1 MIKGYRQL
9 FLTNRV
15 FLFVGIIIVLFAL
28 GFAFPVFL
36 SLAQT
41 LLVLLIAVLFVEIL
55 LLFRYKSPVEFTRK
69 TGKVMSLG
77 SDNTIKLELENKLTI
92 PIKTKIIDELPEQF
106 QDRNFLLSLHLEA
119 NEKRTL
125 TYTLKPLTR
134 GEYYFGNVH
143 VFLQT
148 LIGLAERRVSNQ
160 LNVTIPVFPSII
172 QMKQFELMAITK
184 ISTFQGVKKMRRL
197 GQSYEFEQIK
207 NYVQG
212 DDYRSINWKATG
224 RKRELMVNKF
234 VDERAQQIYSIIDNS
249 RAMHMPFDGLS
260 LLDYAI
266 NSSLVISNTAL
277 YKQDKAGLFI
287 FSDKMETIIKAEN
300 GKEQKNR
307 LLQAL
312 YKLKEKSLEANYELF
327 YLSLRN
333 SIKGRSLLILY
344 TNFESFYALQRV
356 LPILRKLNQLHLLL
370 VVFFENTEIAE
381 YSNTETKNIEDI
393 YCQTIAQMFVSEKTQ
408 MAQTLQQYGIQTI
421 LTKPQDLSVNAL
433 NKYLELK
440 ARGMI

>member
-1 MIKGYRQL
+1 MG
-9 FLTNRV
+9 V
-15 FLFVGIIIVLFAL
+15 IIALFAL
-28 GFAFPVFL
+28 GFAVPVIIP
-36 SLAQT
+36 LAQT
-41 LLVLLIAVLFVEIL
+41 LLVLLIAVLCAEVIV
-55 LLFRYKSPVEFTRK
+55 LFRFKTPVEFIRK

-77 SDNTIKLELENKLTI
+77 SDNSIKIEIENKLNI
-92 PIKTKIIDELPEQF
+92 PLKTKLIDELPAQF
-106 QDRNFLLSLHLEA
+106 QDRNFMLHLHLA
-119 NEKRTL
+119 PNEKRTFN
-125 TYTLKPLTR
+125 YTLKPLTR
-134 GEYYFGNVH
+134 GEYCFGKVH
-143 VFLQT
+143 VFIQS
-148 LIGLAERRVSNQ
+148 LIGLAERRVSNDGH
-160 LNVTIPVFPSII
+160 LTLPVYPSII

-224 RKRELMVNKF
+224 RKGELMVNKF

-287 FSDKMETIIKAEN
+287 FSDKIETIIKAEN

-307 LLQAL
+307 LMQGL
-312 YKLKEKSLEANYELF
+312 YKLKEKPLEANYELF
-327 YLSLRN
+327 YLSVRN
-333 SIKGRSLLILY
+333 AIKGRSLLILY

-356 LPILRKLNQLHLLL
+356 LPILRKLNKLHLLL
-370 VVFFENTEIAE
+370 VVFFENTEIVE
-381 YSNTETKNIEDI
+381 FSSRDTKNIQDI
-393 YCQTIAQMFVSEKTQ
+393 YLQTIARIVVSEKTQ
-408 MAQTLQQYGIQTI
+408 MAQTLNQYGIQTI
-421 LTKPQDLSVNAL
+421 LTKPQDLSVNTL